1 MMYASNA
8 EFIKDFVNRTMH
20 NYSLIEA
27 KTPYEIT
34 LLINSS
40 IGLLIIPKES
50 EFTKITNDMIDDR
63 LYKKL
68 LNCIKQNTYINKLN
82 LSQITRHIR
91 NAIAHGRIDFEAEKQ
106 PRNDKPLIIKNVVFT
121 DFNPEN
127 KKTKKPEENFNIVI
141 SIDLLR
147 EFMFEFARAA
157 SLSVVKKK
165 E

>member
-8 EFIKDFVNRTMH
+8 EFVKDFADRTMY

-34 LLINSS
+34 LLINSA

-63 LYKKL
+63 LYKNL
-68 LNCIKQNTYINKLN
+68 VNCIKENSYINRLN
-82 LSQITRHIR
+82 LAQIARHIR

-106 PRNDKPLIIKNVVFT
+106 PQKDKPLIIKNVIFG
-121 DFNPEN
+121 DFCPQNN
-127 KKTKKPEENFNIVI
+127 KTGKPKEKFKIVI

-147 EFMFEFARAA
+147 EFMFEFAKAA
-157 SLSVVKKK
+157 SSSIIKKK
-165 E
+165 